1 MLKSTNPNP
10 HGHDNLGM
18 TGVRDDKIGLG
29 VLSGDN
35 DIVRYLILC
44 FIQQYCFTLHGKV
57 FAQDSV
63 QVRRSK
69 TVCADLIYI
78 NQIADWYSQKNKTL
92 Q

>member
-10 HGHDNLGM
+10 HGHDNLGL

-57 FAQDSV
+57 
-63 QVRRSK
+63 SK
-69 TVCADLIYI
+69 TLPLYNLYFHLPAVNTTSIVI
-78 NQIADWYSQKNKTL
+78 QG
-92 Q
+92 